1 MSWANKLSNGVA
13 LRKPVYILRAIPTP
27 ERPMRRVLLDTVVLT
42 LILGLSFLLGLLL
55 VTEGALL

>member
-1 MSWANKLSNGVA
+1 
-13 LRKPVYILRAIPTP
+13 
-27 ERPMRRVLLDTVVLT
+27 MRRVLLDTVVLT